1 MTRERVSSVPV
12 EAAVMRWLRESAGWT
27 SAEAGKRLG
36 LREETYLN
44 LESGGKTPTLR
55 QIELLAKAFR
65 RPVAA
70 FLLPA
75 PPEEPQLPQDFRLIP
90 PSGKKKEFSRKL
102 RRVFRRAR
110 WLQNLSRE
118 LMTNLSFSIEPTS
131 LQKRRLSDNPATIA
145 ASEREAS
152 GITLEQQ
159 MKWKDSYKAFNAWR
173 NYLEG
178 KNIRAFQISMPPEE
192 ARGFSLTDKK
202 PHLLAVNTADDINAR
217 IFTLFHE
224 YAHLLLSETGVCI
237 PEFAGADSTQAAKV
251 ERWCNRFAAEFL
263 LPQQAKRHLVVE
275 TQAGRQQIGLGKLLG
290 KYSAKFKVSKYALF
304 VRMKEF
310 GMVTDVE
317 LNQFVE
323 TLKKTERR
331 KGGFGRGLTQ
341 LDRCNQEKGS
351 NYVSLVLENLDRGLI
366 NTRDALDYLSIRM
379 KYLDSLRSR
388 QRGVKN
394 G

>member
-1 MTRERVSSVPV
+1 MPREPIVVPIEPAVMQWLRSSSGWTPV
-12 EAAVMRWLRESAGWT
+12 EVS
-27 SAEAGKRLG
+27 KRLG
-36 LREETYLN
+36 VQEDAYLKMEN
-44 LESGGKTPTLR
+44 GEKKPTLR
-55 QIELLAKAFR
+55 QVELLAKAFR

-70 FLLPA
+70 FLLST
-75 PPEEPQLPQDFRLIP
+75 PPEEPSLPTDFRLIP
-90 PSGKKKEFSRKL
+90 TDKREFSKKL

-110 WLQNLSRE
+110 WLQGSSQE
-118 LMTNLSFSIEPTS
+118 LMNNLSFNIAPNLSKHTI
-131 LQKRRLSDNPATIA
+131 SDNPATVA

-152 GITLEQQ
+152 GITLDQQ

-173 NYLEG
+173 DYLER
-178 KNIRAFQISMPPEE
+178 KNIRAFQISMPPDE

-202 PHLLAVNTADDINAR
+202 PYLIVVNTADDINAR

-224 YAHLLLSETGVCI
+224 YAHLLLSETSVCI
-237 PEFAGADSTQAAKV
+237 PEFTTAGSTNVAIV

-263 LPQQAKRHLVVE
+263 LPQQAKPYLVAE
-275 TQAGRQQIGLGKLLG
+275 LQTGRQQGLGKTLG
-290 KYSAKFKVSKYALF
+290 KYSSKFKVSKYALF

-310 GMVTDVE
+310 GLVTDVE
-317 LNQFVE
+317 LNKFAE
-323 TLKKTERR
+323 GLKKIERK

-341 LDRCNQEKGS
+341 LERCNQEKGS

-366 NTRDALDYLSIRM
+366 NTRDALDYLSIQM

-388 QRGVKN
+388 QRGEKN

>member
-1 MTRERVSSVPV
+1 MTRERVSVPV
-12 EAAVMRWLRESAGWT
+12 EPAVMKWLRESAGWT
-27 SAEAGKRLG
+27 SAETGARLG
-36 LREETYLN
+36 LREESYLN
-44 LESGGKTPTLR
+44 LESGGKKPTLR
-55 QIELLAKAFR
+55 QVELLAKAFH

-90 PSGKKKEFSRKL
+90 SNRKEFSKKL

-118 LMTNLSFSIEPTS
+118 LMTNLSFSIEPS
-131 LQKRRLSDNPATIA
+131 LQKRKLSENPATVA

-159 MKWKDSYKAFNAWR
+159 MKWKDSYKAFGAWR

-202 PHLLAVNTADDINAR
+202 PHILVVNTADDINAR

-224 YAHLLLSETGVCI
+224 YAHLLLSETGVCM
-237 PEFAGADSTQAAKV
+237 PEFPEADSTEVAKV

-263 LPQQAKRHLVVE
+263 LPQQAKRHLAVE
-275 TQAGRQQIGLGKLLG
+275 TGGIGKLLG
-290 KYSAKFKVSKYALF
+290 RYSAKFKISKYALF

-317 LNQFVE
+317 LSRFVE
-323 TLKKTERR
+323 TLKKTERSR

-351 NYVSLVLENLDRGLI
+351 NYVSMVLENLDRGLI

-394 G
+394 D

>member
-1 MTRERVSSVPV
+1 MPREPIVVPV
-12 EAAVMRWLRESAGWT
+12 EPAVMQWLRASSGWT
-27 SAEAGKRLG
+27 PVEVSKRLG
-36 LREETYLN
+36 VQEDAYAKMEAG
-44 LESGGKTPTLR
+44 EKTPTLR
-55 QIELLAKAFR
+55 QIELLAKAFH

-75 PPEEPQLPQDFRLIP
+75 PPEEPSLPKDFRLIP
-90 PSGKKKEFSRKL
+90 SDKKEFSRKM

-110 WLQNLSRE
+110 WLQELSQE
-118 LMTNLSFSIEPTS
+118 LMINLSFSIEPN
-131 LQKRRLSDNPATIA
+131 LGKYKLSDNPATVA
-145 ASEREAS
+145 AGERQAS

-159 MKWKDSYKAFNAWR
+159 MKWKDSYKAFSAWR
-173 NYLEG
+173 DYLEN
-178 KNIRAFQISMPPEE
+178 KNLRVFQISMPPEE

-202 PHLLAVNTADDINAR
+202 PYLIVVNTADDINAR

-224 YAHLLLSETGVCI
+224 YAHLLLSETSVCI
-237 PEFAGADSTQAAKV
+237 PEFVAVESNDAARV

-263 LPQQAKRHLVVE
+263 LPQQTRQHLVIE
-275 TQAGRQQIGLGKLLG
+275 TQAGQQQGLGKLLG
-290 KYSAKFKVSKYALF
+290 KYSSKFKVSKYALF

-310 GMVTDVE
+310 NIVSDVQ

-323 TLKKTERR
+323 SVKKTVRK

-341 LDRCNQEKGS
+341 LDRCNQERGS
-351 NYVSLVLENLDRGLI
+351 NYVSLVLENLDRGHI

-379 KYLDSLRSR
+379 KYLDALRSR
-388 QRGVKN
+388 QRGAKN